1 MALATTAHRPVSTAE
16 CPVMA
21 ATEVL
26 AAEGGIE
33 ARGAIFTRPEV
44 VDFILDLV
52 GYTEDQPLHEKRL
65 LEPSFGGGDFLLPII
80 KRLLS
85 AWRAARPNGSALDEL
100 ADAIRAVELHH
111 DTFRSTRTAVVDF
124 LKREGMA
131 ANTATAL
138 AGRWLSQGDFLLTVL
153 EGEFDFVV
161 GNPPYVRQ
169 ELIPAPLLVEYR
181 SRYPTM
187 YDRADI
193 YIPFIERS
201 LSVLSQDGNLG
212 FICADRWMKNR
223 YGGPLR
229 RLVAE
234 RFHLKVYVDMVDTR
248 AFHSDVIAYPAITII
263 SREVPGATRVAHRP
277 AIDRATLASLAS
289 VLRAPALPQKS
300 GPVRELARVT
310 NGAEPWLL
318 GSFDQMAL
326 IRRLERAFPLLEEA
340 GCKVGI
346 GVATGADKAF
356 IGDFEALDVEHDRK
370 LPLVTTKD
378 IMSGE
383 VKWRGQGVINP
394 FAESGGLVDLNEY
407 PRLRR
412 YLEARREV
420 IAGRHCAQKAPAN
433 WYRTIDRIT
442 PVLTARPKLLIPDI
456 KGEAHIVF
464 EGGELY
470 PHHNLY
476 FVTSDDW
483 DLRALQAV
491 LLSAVTRLF
500 VATYS
505 TKMRGGFLRFQAQY
519 LRRIRI
525 PRWEDV
531 PERLRRELAEAAV
544 KRDLQA
550 CNRAVFKLY
559 GLSHKERSALGGNGE
574 YMALDLVNY
583 EQKAREAVKAFWG
596 NRAAATQKNIETGK
610 ADQGERAGV
619 TAGKNMDG
627 FLALVLDIIKANGL
641 AHAEIHQNRAMLTL
655 PGYFRPT
662 KLWDLLVIHKGE
674 LIAAIEL
681 KSQVGPSFGNNFNNR
696 TEEAIG
702 TAHDLWTAFR
712 EEAFGKQP
720 RPFVGWLMMVEDAP
734 ESRRPVRDS
743 SPHFPVFKEFQGAS
757 YLQRYDLLCQRLVQ
771 EQLYTT
777 AAVITAERS
786 AVDTGDFKEL
796 SPMTSL
802 KTFVAALAGH
812 VAAEAARLG

>member
-1 MALATTAHRPVSTAE
+1 MLSTQRTLDLINPACASPKVQAAIEQLALKAE
-16 CPVMA
+16 SDS
-21 ATEVL
+21 
-26 AAEGGIE
+26 
-33 ARGAIFTRPEV
+33 RGAVFTRREV
-44 VDFILDLV
+44 VDFILNLA
-52 GYTEDQPLHEKRL
+52 GYTEAQPLHEKRL

-80 KRLLS
+80 ERLLS
-85 AWRAARPNGSALDEL
+85 AWRAARPNGSPLNDLD
-100 ADAIRAVELHH
+100 DAIHAVELHH
-111 DTFRSTRTAVVDF
+111 DTFRSTHAAVVAF
-124 LKREGMA
+124 LKFEGMA

-138 AGRWLSQGDFLLTVL
+138 ADRWLSQGDFLLAPL

-169 ELIPAPLLVEYR
+169 ELIPAPLLAEYR
-181 SRYPTM
+181 SRYQTM

-201 LSVLSQDGNLG
+201 LSVLSDGGSLG

-229 RLVAE
+229 SLVAE
-234 RFHLKVYVDMVDTR
+234 CFHLKVYVDMVDTP

-263 SREVPGATRVAHRP
+263 SREAPGATRIAHRP
-277 AIDRATLASLAS
+277 TIDRATLATLADL
-289 VLRAPALPQKS
+289 LRAPTLSKET

-318 GSFDQMAL
+318 ESSDQMAL
-326 IRRLERAFPLLEEA
+326 IRRLESCFPSLEEA

-356 IGDFEALDVEHDRK
+356 IGDFDALDVEPDRK

-394 FAESGGLVDLNEY
+394 FAKSGRLVDLDKY

-412 YLEARREV
+412 YLEARRDV
-420 IAGRHCAQKAPAN
+420 IAKRHCARKAPTH

-442 PVLTARPKLLIPDI
+442 PALAARSKLLIPDI

-476 FVTSDDW
+476 YVTSDDW

-525 PRWEDV
+525 PRWVDV
-531 PERLRRELAEAAV
+531 PEPLRRELAEAAI
-544 KRDLQA
+544 KRDVQA
-550 CNRAVFKLY
+550 CNRAAFKLY
-559 GLSHKERSALGGNGE
+559 GLSHEERSALGGNGE
-574 YMALDLVNY
+574 
-583 EQKAREAVKAFWG
+583 
-596 NRAAATQKNIETGK
+596 
-610 ADQGERAGV
+610 
-619 TAGKNMDG
+619 
-627 FLALVLDIIKANGL
+627 
-641 AHAEIHQNRAMLTL
+641 
-655 PGYFRPT
+655 
-662 KLWDLLVIHKGE
+662 
-674 LIAAIEL
+674 
-681 KSQVGPSFGNNFNNR
+681 
-696 TEEAIG
+696 
-702 TAHDLWTAFR
+702 
-712 EEAFGKQP
+712 
-720 RPFVGWLMMVEDAP
+720 
-734 ESRRPVRDS
+734 
-743 SPHFPVFKEFQGAS
+743 
-757 YLQRYDLLCQRLVQ
+757 
-771 EQLYTT
+771 
-777 AAVITAERS
+777 
-786 AVDTGDFKEL
+786 
-796 SPMTSL
+796 
-802 KTFVAALAGH
+802 
-812 VAAEAARLG
+812 